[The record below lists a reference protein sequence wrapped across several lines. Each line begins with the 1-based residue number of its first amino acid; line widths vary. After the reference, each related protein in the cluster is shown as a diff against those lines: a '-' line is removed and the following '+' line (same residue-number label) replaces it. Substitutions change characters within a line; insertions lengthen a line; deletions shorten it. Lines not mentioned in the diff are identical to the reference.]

1 MEKEKERID
10 KEKAKIDK
18 IFTNQKLNRSAF
30 KMLSMNSTNNVLDNS
45 NHDRNRS
52 NNVGVSFNDHM
63 ITINENT
70 REETDEF
77 KDEQL

>member
-1 MEKEKERID
+1 
-10 KEKAKIDK
+10 
-18 IFTNQKLNRSAF
+18 
-30 KMLSMNSTNNVLDNS
+30 MNSTNNVLDNS

-77 KDEQL
+77 KDEQF